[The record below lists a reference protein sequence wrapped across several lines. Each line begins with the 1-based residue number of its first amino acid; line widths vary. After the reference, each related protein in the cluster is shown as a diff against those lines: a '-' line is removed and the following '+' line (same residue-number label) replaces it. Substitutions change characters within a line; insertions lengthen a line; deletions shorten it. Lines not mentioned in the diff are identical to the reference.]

1 MLAPTELSAPTKLE
15 NTRTLVLLLCQ
26 QTQRSVC
33 LCAHSLDS
41 IGMIWAR
48 TGTEDTQDRSEKVN
62 CAVELNSSRRRSAER
77 SLEGPAIIDY
87 FTNAMEM
94 NCSLGF
100 FFYSMSTYY
109 AQLSQFSCLSRTFSA
124 LTLNRSITIV
134 PQLGFASFALCN
146 SEITHSHRPKT
157 VKCSNCRCAQE
168 PLQQICLL
176 YVFFQ
181 REAVFLLPLLHI
193 YTEVIRLDCSRLNL
207 VQPSLLSSTCTATET
222 FSPSFK

>member
-1 MLAPTELSAPTKLE
+1 
-15 NTRTLVLLLCQ
+15 
-26 QTQRSVC
+26 
-33 LCAHSLDS
+33 
-41 IGMIWAR
+41 
-48 TGTEDTQDRSEKVN
+48 
-62 CAVELNSSRRRSAER
+62 
-77 SLEGPAIIDY
+77 
-87 FTNAMEM
+87 MEM

-157 VKCSNCRCAQE
+157 VKCSSCRWTQE

-176 YVFFQ
+176 YVFFR
-181 REAVFLLPLLHI
+181 REVLFLLPLLHT
-193 YTEVIRLDCSRLNL
+193 YTTVRLLGSTAVVLIWFSRLCWAVH
-207 VQPSLLSSTCTATET
+207 VQQLRLSLFLSSDPLPFTTAVMVQTQTDTLSCILLTET
-222 FSPSFK
+222 PLPAYDTLLEVFFCSASCFHVPVVQTALINWQHRAVVVGKLVIWLLTCW